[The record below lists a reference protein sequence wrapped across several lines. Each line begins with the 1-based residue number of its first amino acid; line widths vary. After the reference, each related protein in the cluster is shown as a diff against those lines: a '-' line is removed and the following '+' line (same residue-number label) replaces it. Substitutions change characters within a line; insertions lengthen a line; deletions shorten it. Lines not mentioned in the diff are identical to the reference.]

1 MLRGNLTRS
10 TSLREPY
17 RATKLWLEAVA
28 IFRKGVPLA
37 KHRNYFKSYDD
48 CFVAQDAIG
57 WFHKQLQQHFDNG
70 ISRKQ
75 ALQLLQKFYKSGI
88 FVSVSSR
95 TSLADGIGEVMSP
108 IMKET
113 DFKDNGA
120 LYRLSGYTSDNNDT
134 AKTLKTKKA
143 SPASRSH
150 FSNAS
155 KEKLPSTSQLKYS
168 VIINPLPLDQIYII
182 WRDVFIHRFV
192 QIVGCEAFQAFANV
206 DIRGDNIRHNLTRTE
221 SYGAVLVPNP
231 AENVPVWLITAMKTL
246 ATWPNSRTSSEVC
259 HVNYPGFE
267 NDVFKLI
274 TDYFTSY
281 NGCPLLTYEL
291 YDAFITTFIRAEL
304 FDFNARLYSSKTTS
318 ASRSRL
324 CHQLNLPYTASVGN
338 RTPLPNNLTTE
349 EQYPFNASES
359 VENLIMDILTPAAI
373 REAARRG
380 RGVTSKIQPKRIIP
394 VAAPALEVSMN
405 PMEDSVLK
413 SVPEPMSAKSYNTDR
428 YRNPFFFET
437 AFTGVNSPVTR
448 VVSET
453 ELKSTFCTLPRKGAT
468 VQVGPMSTPPRYV
481 YENPSLELSASD
493 MIYHPKYSRILKS
506 TDMVNASPTPNYSFY
521 NYSNQSDS
529 FGSSDASFHRSLP
542 QRSHSSANLSDAY
555 RDRSPYVPGVG
566 RIVGRNPQGLMTPEG
581 KRMAV
586 ASFRLLT
593 LLLPPSRRK
602 HLQILLR
609 FMSKVAKNEKLML
622 DVAMTSRALI
632 INVFFKII
640 LNSADVSEFDELLA
654 LRIVTFMVDNDA
666 DIFAISEES
675 ELVQQVEEI
684 ISEEQITKVPIK
696 EEITPPALQPQC
708 FTNTSSSSIKQ
719 MKSRS
724 KSRIKRLSSENKE
737 NKNVKLT
744 YCYPISVDDYEG
756 QKLLGSGGTSQ
767 SLRVLLDGIVTDPKI
782 DHEFRRRK
790 LLEFKKEYPHIYR
803 EKYGNSE
810 PELLLLNESLKEEK
824 PKERRAFSALLKP
837 FRKT

>member
-1 MLRGNLTRS
+1 MAR
-10 TSLREPY
+10 
-17 RATKLWLEAVA
+17 
-28 IFRKGVPLA
+28 
-37 KHRNYFKSYDD
+37 
-48 CFVAQDAIG
+48 
-57 WFHKQLQQHFDNG
+57 
-70 ISRKQ
+70 
-75 ALQLLQKFYKSGI
+75 
-88 FVSVSSR
+88 
-95 TSLADGIGEVMSP
+95 
-108 IMKET
+108 
-113 DFKDNGA
+113 
-120 LYRLSGYTSDNNDT
+120 
-134 AKTLKTKKA
+134 
-143 SPASRSH
+143 
-150 FSNAS
+150 
-155 KEKLPSTSQLKYS
+155 
-168 VIINPLPLDQIYII
+168 
-182 WRDVFIHRFV
+182 
-192 QIVGCEAFQAFANV
+192 
-206 DIRGDNIRHNLTRTE
+206 
-221 SYGAVLVPNP
+221 
-231 AENVPVWLITAMKTL
+231 
-246 ATWPNSRTSSEVC
+246 PNSRTSSEVC

-304 FDFNARLYSSKTTS
+304 FDFNARLYSCKTTS
-318 ASRSRL
+318 TSRSRL
-324 CHQLNLPYTASVGN
+324 CHQLNLPYSTTVGN
-338 RTPLPNNLTTE
+338 RTPIPNNLATE
-349 EQYPFNASES
+349 DQYPFNASES

-380 RGVTSKIQPKRIIP
+380 RGITSKIQPKRILP
-394 VAAPALEVSMN
+394 VSAPALEVSMN

-413 SVPEPMSAKSYNTDR
+413 SVPEPMSAKSYNADR

-453 ELKSTFCTLPRKGAT
+453 ELKSTFCTLPRKGST

-481 YENPSLELSASD
+481 YENPGLDLSASD

-506 TDMVNASPTPNYSFY
+506 TDIVNVSPTPNYSFY

-555 RDRSPYVPGVG
+555 RDRSPYIPGAG
-566 RIVGRNPQGLMTPEG
+566 RMLGRNPQGIAAEYAKSPSKSARRTLDYYYGADACVPGLMTPEG

-640 LNSADVSEFDELLA
+640 LNSADVREFDELLA

-684 ISEEQITKVPIK
+684 ISEEQITKVPAK
-696 EEITPPALQPQC
+696 DEITPTAPQPQQL
-708 FTNTSSSSIKQ
+708 TSSSSSSLKQ
-719 MKSRS
+719 IKSRS
-724 KSRIKRLSSENKE
+724 KSKIKRLSSENKE
-737 NKNVKLT
+737 NQNVKLT

-767 SLRVLLDGIVTDPKI
+767 SLRTLLDGIVTDPKI

-790 LLEFKKEYPHIYR
+790 LLEQFIFTPISHFKKEYPHIYR

-837 FRKT
+837 FRKN